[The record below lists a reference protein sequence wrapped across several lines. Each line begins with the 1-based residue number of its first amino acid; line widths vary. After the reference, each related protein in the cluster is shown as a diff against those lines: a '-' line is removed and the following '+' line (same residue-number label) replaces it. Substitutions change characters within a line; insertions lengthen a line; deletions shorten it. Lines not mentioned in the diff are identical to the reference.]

1 MCLVYQVKT
10 SCFFSTHQY
19 SHINITQFIESP
31 ANELYGVGFRYT
43 FHSEEPGS
51 LYREQEKVHYVLID
65 NKLYSIDEYVS
76 ENGQIESFTTSFT
89 RC

>member
-1 MCLVYQVKT
+1 MVYVALQVLL
-10 SCFFSTHQY
+10 CQ
-19 SHINITQFIESP
+19 
-31 ANELYGVGFRYT
+31 LYGVGFRYT

-89 RC
+89 RCWFNDLT